1 MVINHMTNP
10 SISISQRYKSS
21 TRIDSELEDYQSFV
35 DDFILHGTAISTLNT
50 ISSAYAGSEQRAYT
64 FTGPYGVGKSTIALY
79 LSTLLST
86 KKAERE
92 YAQAK
97 LTKADKSLK
106 NFTELFEVKKGWKVI
121 KHVCGLEAPA
131 NAILISLYNA
141 FNIDHSLSKVKKL
154 TDEQCLQEIK
164 STLANTPKKQDGVLL
179 LLDEMGKALDYQS
192 RNNKDLYLFQALADI
207 AQQAKRPVMLMG
219 FLHQS
224 FSDYAKNK
232 DAVAQKEWGKVQGRY
247 RDLSYNPSIDE
258 SLVLV
263 GDSIS
268 KDKKTTSSLEKNHKP
283 LVEEVLTAFTL
294 QNRNAKALLKTL
306 PLDPLVSILLGP
318 ISRRRFSQNER
329 SLFGFLSSHEK
340 FGFREFI
347 AENYIGTNTERK
359 LYQPEQLWDY
369 LHHNL
374 HHLIVTSHDSK
385 AWLEGCDAIH
395 RAEQKGSE
403 LHVSITKV
411 IALLTIFGFH
421 HHLHAK
427 REFIANYFY
436 AKGVQKKK
444 VKEAIKD
451 LEEWTIVIYRQNHR
465 ALFVFQGSDIDINT
479 MVLEQIE
486 AVSEGVD
493 WTSVCE
499 SNQNILATAHYHRT
513 GTMRWAN
520 VKLINKLDD
529 EYLAKITSAPF
540 TGQAFLNFILPA
552 SAPAMRVIREAT
564 ADIPYVAIG
573 DYANLQALK
582 SAAIELI
589 ALEKIARDEEKINH
603 DLIAKNELKTRTTFA
618 RQRIDNEMKIVFSQA
633 SWSHL
638 GNKIGTKPLSVHA
651 SSIADEIFHLAPCVQ
666 NELVNRS
673 KPSGSA
679 NTAIRKLLH
688 AMLNNGNQED
698 LGFTDSAFPPEK
710 AIYLSCLK
718 SKGWHCKTEEGFL
731 FPSQWSV
738 KAKKANAEMYTLW
751 KDGTDYIK
759 NSDVMITLDDLYN
772 RWMQP
777 PFGLTSGLCKIY
789 GLALLKSLDGKI
801 AYYDQDSTKQFIFI
815 PELDEE
821 LIDKVY
827 KHPKEAGIRYF
838 HISDIQTHLLDTLAE
853 STLGNDVKNDKV
865 LGIAK
870 HIVKIVHTL
879 PTWVKKTSG
888 DNFTNASENRGLSRE
903 ARTFRNKVIKAND
916 PYNLVLEE
924 LPQIFGIDVSEKGSD
939 KKLAHSLKSSIEELS
954 GQHEMLLSG
963 FKSILLDGLSAK
975 LDDDLLMRCRVVSK
989 AAQRPNIKELA
1000 NRLIKVIE
1008 GKAKFELIINLAIGA
1023 PERNWTDLNIRNGL
1037 DELQNICTQFRRI
1050 ESFSTSQENSKNE
1063 SKPLAMMTTDNSG
1076 KYVSYESFIMHGLDD
1091 DKEVKSTI
1099 KAVNASLKSLSK
1111 EKKIASLTTLL
1122 SSLMEKEAVT
1132 DE

>member
-1 MVINHMTNP
+1 MANLPITIN
-10 SISISQRYKSS
+10 QRYKSS
-21 TRIDSELEDYQSFV
+21 TRIDTDLKDYHGFV

-50 ISSAYAGSEQRAYT
+50 ISKAYEGSEQRAYT
-64 FTGPYGVGKSTIALY
+64 LTGPYGVGKSTIALF
-79 LSTLLST
+79 LSTLLSP

-106 NFTELFEVKKGWKVI
+106 SFADRFEIKKGWKVI

-131 NAILISLYNA
+131 NAILVSFYNA
-141 FNIDHSLSKVKKL
+141 FNIEYNTAKVKKY
-154 TDEQCLQEIK
+154 TDEKCLQEIK
-164 STLANTPKKQDGVLL
+164 STLANAPKKQDGVLF

-192 RNNKDLYLFQALADI
+192 RNNKDLHLFQALADI
-207 AQQAKRPVMLMG
+207 AQQAKLPVMLIG

-232 DAVAQKEWGKVQGRY
+232 DAAAQKEWAKVQGRY

-268 KDKKTTSSLEKNHKP
+268 KDKKITSKLEKIHKP
-283 LVEEVLTAFTL
+283 LVEEVLASFTH
-294 QNRNAKALLKTL
+294 QNRNEKALLKTL
-306 PLDPLVSILLGP
+306 PLDPLVSLLLGP

-340 FGFREFI
+340 FGFREFL
-347 AENYIGTNTERK
+347 AKHYITPNTELE

-374 HHLIVTSHDSK
+374 HHLIVTSRDSK

-395 RAEQKGSE
+395 RAEQKGSA
-403 LHVSITKV
+403 LHVSITKI

-427 REFIANYFY
+427 RAFITKYLY
-436 AKGVQKKK
+436 AKGTQKKK
-444 VKEAIKD
+444 VREALNE
-451 LEEWTIVIYRQNHR
+451 LEEWTIIIYRQNHN
-465 ALFVFQGSDIDINT
+465 ALFVFQGSDIDINN
-479 MVLEQIE
+479 MVLERIE

-493 WTSVCE
+493 WTTACE
-499 SNQNILATAHYHRT
+499 STQNILATAHYHRT

-520 VKLINKLDD
+520 TKLINKLDD
-529 EYLAKITSAPF
+529 EYLTRITTAPS
-540 TGQAFLNFILPA
+540 TGQAFVNFILPSSP
-552 SAPAMRVIREAT
+552 SAAKALRQVT
-564 ADIPYVAIG
+564 ADVPYVVIG
-573 DYANLQALK
+573 ESRNLQTLK
-582 SAAIELI
+582 AASIELI
-589 ALEKIARDEEKINH
+589 ALEQIAKDDKKINH
-603 DLIAKNELKTRTTFA
+603 DIIAKNELKNRTLLA
-618 RQRIDNEMKIVFSQA
+618 RQNVDDEIKLAFKQAAWTHKGNRIG
-633 SWSHL
+633 L
-638 GNKIGTKPLSVHA
+638 KPLSVHA
-651 SSIADEIFHLAPCVQ
+651 SAIADEIFHLAPCVQ

-688 AMLNNGNQED
+688 AMHNNGNQED
-698 LGFTDSAFPPEK
+698 LGFTSSAFPPEK

-718 SKGWHCKTEEGFL
+718 SKGWHCETVEGFL
-731 FPSQWSV
+731 FPSQWST
-738 KAKKANAEMYTLW
+738 KAKKDNTEMYKLW
-751 KDGTDYIK
+751 KDGADYIK
-759 NSDVMITLDDLYN
+759 TSNVMITLDDLYN

-789 GLALLKSLDGKI
+789 GLALLKSLDGQI
-801 AYYDQDSTKQFIFI
+801 AYYDQDSTNQFIFI
-815 PELDEE
+815 PELDEL
-821 LIDKVY
+821 LIDKIY

-838 HISDIQTHLLDTLAE
+838 HISDIQTHLLDTLAK
-853 STLGNDVKNDKV
+853 SNLGSDAGNDKV

-870 HIVKIVHTL
+870 HIVKIVHKL

-888 DNFTNASENRGLSRE
+888 ENFSSTSKNRCLSKE
-903 ARTFRNKVIKAND
+903 TRTFRNKVIKAND
-916 PYNLVLEE
+916 PYNLILEE
-924 LPQIFGIDVSEKGSD
+924 LPQVFGINVKDKDSD
-939 KKLAHSLKSSIEELS
+939 IKLAHSLKSSIDELS

-975 LDDDLLMRCRVVSK
+975 LDDKLLKRCRVVAK

-1000 NRLIKVIE
+1000 NRLIKHIE
-1008 GKAKFELIINLAIGA
+1008 GKADIELIINLAIGA

-1037 DELQNICTQFRRI
+1037 DEIQNLCTQFRRI
-1050 ESFSTSQENSKNE
+1050 ESFATSQKNSKYG

-1076 KYVSYESFIMHGLDD
+1076 SYISYGSFIKHGLED

-1099 KAVNASLKSLSK
+1099 REVNASLKSLSK

-1122 SSLMEKEAVT
+1122 SSLMEVETVT
-1132 DE
+1132 NE

>member
-1 MVINHMTNP
+1 MLNLPITIN
-10 SISISQRYKSS
+10 QRYKSS
-21 TRIDSELEDYQSFV
+21 TRIDSDLKDYQSFV
-35 DDFILHGTAISTLNT
+35 NDFILHGTAINTLDT
-50 ISSAYAGSEQRAYT
+50 ISKAYAGSEQRAYT
-64 FTGPYGVGKSTIALY
+64 LTGPYGVGKSTLALY
-79 LSTLLST
+79 LSILLSS

-106 NFTELFEVKKGWKVI
+106 IFAERFDVKKGWKVI
-121 KHVCGLEAPA
+121 RHVCGLEAPA
-131 NAILISLYNA
+131 NAILVSFYNA
-141 FNIDHSLSKVKKL
+141 FNIEHSTAKVKKY

-164 STLANTPKKQDGVLL
+164 NTLESAPKKQDGVLF

-192 RNNKDLYLFQALADI
+192 RNNKDLHLFQALADI
-207 AQQAKRPVMLMG
+207 SQQAKLPVVLMG

-232 DAVAQKEWGKVQGRY
+232 DATSQKEWAKVQGRY
-247 RDLSYNPSIDE
+247 TDLSFNPSIDE
-258 SLVLV
+258 SLILV

-268 KDKKTTSSLEKNHKP
+268 KDKKITTKLQKEYKP
-283 LVEEVLTAFTL
+283 LVDEVLDYFIG

-306 PLDPLVSILLGP
+306 PLDPLVSLLLGP

-340 FGFREFI
+340 FGFREFL
-347 AENYIGTNTERK
+347 AKKYFPSNTELE

-403 LHVSITKV
+403 LHVSITKI
-411 IALLTIFGFH
+411 IALFTIFGFH
-421 HHLHAK
+421 HQLHAK
-427 REFIANYFY
+427 RAFITKYL
-436 AKGVQKKK
+436 QKKGIPK
-444 VKEAIKD
+444 ANIVKALIE
-451 LEEWTIVIYRQNHR
+451 LQEWTVIIYRQNHN
-465 ALFVFQGSDIDINT
+465 ALFIFQGSDIDINN
-479 MVLEQIE
+479 MVLERIE

-493 WTSVCE
+493 WTTACE
-499 SNQNILATAHYHRT
+499 SSQNILATAHYHRT

-520 VKLINKLDD
+520 TKLINKLDD
-529 EYLAKITSAPF
+529 EYLTSITTAPL
-540 TGQAFLNFILPA
+540 TGQAFLTFILPA
-552 SAPAMRVIREAT
+552 SSSAAEELHRVT
-564 ADIPYVAIG
+564 ADEPYIVIG
-573 DYANLQALK
+573 DSNNLQALK

-589 ALEKIARDEEKINH
+589 ALEQITRSESSLSH
-603 DLIAKNELKTRTTFA
+603 DLIAKNELKNRTTFA
-618 RQRIDNEMKIVFSQA
+618 RQNVDNELKIAFKQA
-633 SWSHL
+633 NWKHQ
-638 GNKIGTKPLSVHA
+638 GKKIGTKPLSMHA
-651 SSIADEIFHLAPCVQ
+651 SAIADEIFYLAPCVQ

-688 AMLNNGNQED
+688 AMHNNGNQED
-698 LGFTDSAFPPEK
+698 LGFTSSGFPPEK

-718 SKGWHCKTEEGFL
+718 SKGWHCDTAEGFL
-731 FPSQWSV
+731 FPSQWSA
-738 KAKKANAEMYTLW
+738 KAKKDNVEMYNLW
-751 KDGTDYIK
+751 KDGADYIK
-759 NSDVMITLDDLYN
+759 TSNVMITLDDLYN
-772 RWMQP
+772 RWMRP

-789 GLALLKSLDGKI
+789 GLALLKSLDGQI

-815 PELDEE
+815 PELDEL

-838 HISDIQTHLLDTLAE
+838 HISDIQTHLLDTLAK
-853 STLGNDVKNDKV
+853 SNLGNNSGDDKV

-870 HIVKIVHTL
+870 HIVKIVHKL

-888 DNFTNASENRGLSRE
+888 ENFSSTSKNKSLSKE

-916 PYNLVLEE
+916 PYNLILEE
-924 LPQIFGIDVSEKGSD
+924 LPQVFGINVKDKDSD
-939 KKLAHSLKSSIEELS
+939 LKLAHSLKSSIDELS

-963 FKSILLDGLSAK
+963 FKSILIDGLSAK
-975 LDDDLLMRCRVVSK
+975 LDDKLLKRCRVVAK

-1000 NRLIKVIE
+1000 NRLIKHIE
-1008 GKAKFELIINLAIGA
+1008 GKADIELIINLAIGA

-1037 DELQNICTQFRRI
+1037 DEIQNLCTQFRRI
-1050 ESFSTSQENSKNE
+1050 ESFATSQKSSKNG
-1063 SKPLAMMTTDNSG
+1063 SKPLSMMTIDNSG
-1076 KYVSYESFIMHGLDD
+1076 SYISYESFIKHGLED
-1091 DKEVKSTI
+1091 DKEVKLTI
-1099 KAVNASLKSLSK
+1099 KEVKATLKSLSK

-1122 SSLMEKEAVT
+1122 SSLMEVETVT